1 MAKITTMQ
9 VPAAYR
15 KTGKVTTLEVFGTVA
30 WFTIAGKRT
39 KFFLQRP
46 DRNSSADTLTHF
58 ETGFK
63 FGSLNDIKIRYLYTR
78 GSYARMTDR
87 QAAAILIDSTIA
99 RLGEAR
105 VLAALEQA
113 REQLKAIARC
123 SA

>member
-15 KTGKVTTLEVFGTVA
+15 KTGKVTTREVFGTVA

-46 DRNSSADTLTHF
+46 ERNAPADTLTHF

-63 FGSLNDIKIRYLYTR
+63 FGNLNEIKIRYMATR
-78 GSYARMTDR
+78 GNYARMTDR
-87 QAAAILIDSTIA
+87 QAAAMLIDGVLAS
-99 RLGEAR
+99 LGEER
-105 VLAALEQA
+105 VLAAIEQA
-113 REQLKAIARC
+113 HKQLEAIARC